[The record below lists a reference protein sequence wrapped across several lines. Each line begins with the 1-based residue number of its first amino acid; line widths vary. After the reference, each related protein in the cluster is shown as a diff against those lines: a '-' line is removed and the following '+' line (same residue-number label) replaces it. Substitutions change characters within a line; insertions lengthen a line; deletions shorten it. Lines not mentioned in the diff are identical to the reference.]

1 MLKIK
6 DNIDLKELEKFGYN
20 NKYNKSGHYE
30 KVIGYARTLWIEQD
44 GSIWL
49 ESSMSY
55 IDDNIEPLV
64 QDLIKADLVE
74 EIGSDDE

>member
-6 DNIDLKELEKFGYN
+6 DNIDLKELEKYGYN
-20 NKYNKSGHYE
+20 NKYNKTGHYE

-55 IDDNIEPLV
+55 IDDDKIIEPLV
-64 QDLIKADLVE
+64 KDLKEADLVE
-74 EIGSDDE
+74 KVDE

>member
-6 DNIDLKELEKFGYN
+6 SNVDLKELERYGY
-20 NKYNKSGHYE
+20 NKYNKTGHYE
-30 KVIGYARTLWIEQD
+30 KVIGYAETLWIEQD

-55 IDDNIEPLV
+55 IDDDKYIEPLI

-74 EIGSDDE
+74 KVGD